1 MSKIVGIEQHKK
13 LRKLGF
19 PMVESCKDE
28 ITGQDIVY
36 AFPMPYNESEMR
48 LPKLRGDITLPEAL
62 DWIREEK
69 GIECCVFFNN
79 ELFGNLDNAKAIYYY
94 KYGCNGRIIYNSWN
108 VDYKSFDTHLL
119 AESSLLDAVLD
130 YLSIK

>member
-1 MSKIVGIEQHKK
+1 MSKLVTIAQKK
-13 LRKLGF
+13 ILEKLG
-19 PMVESCKDE
+19 CKSINLVVQRDRNVFASIKQL
-28 ITGQDIVY
+28 ITI
-36 AFPMPYNESEMR
+36 S
-48 LPKLRGDITLPEAL
+48 EAL
-62 DWIREEK
+62 YWIREEK
-69 GIECCVFFNN
+69 GIDCCVFFNN
-79 ELFGNLDNAKAIYYY
+79 ELFGNLDNAKAIWYY